1 MIEGPDAVVNL
12 FATEGKLFSKARGGK
27 LPPLTPLPAARGRG
41 VHRQAMIIPYLPC
54 TPRLPHRAAGAPVV
68 ALLPSDNVI
77 VRELRDEDVWP
88 MASLLRTTFAAES
101 NPASGIAIVAEHI
114 LGIRKRRSTNLIL
127 VATAEETGEVVG
139 SVECFTSTFLSSQ
152 LGNDYPDRIRL
163 LLRPY
168 LASLAVR
175 ADARRCGVASS
186 LVCAVEDRVVSGPPP
201 HILTLE
207 VEDGDEPAIALYR
220 KLGYTFVRREEGR
233 RLDGDMLFGK
243 SVKVNRLRY
252 EKDLRECD
260 DNSR

>member
-1 MIEGPDAVVNL
+1 MRRVKAPSPHPSSRGPV
-12 FATEGKLFSKARGGK
+12 
-27 LPPLTPLPAARGRG
+27 RGRG

-77 VRELRDEDVWP
+77 VRELRGEDVWP